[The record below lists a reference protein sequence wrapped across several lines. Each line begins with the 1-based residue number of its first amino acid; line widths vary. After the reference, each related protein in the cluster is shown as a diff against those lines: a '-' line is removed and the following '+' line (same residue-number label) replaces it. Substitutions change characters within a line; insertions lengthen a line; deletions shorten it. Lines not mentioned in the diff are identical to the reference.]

1 MTGVNSNGDVD
12 VFNAKQIGQKMVD
25 SMTGNTVARFMFDD
39 SLMLR
44 APQKGVLADAIWSHL
59 PPDIAGPTGEVRHM
73 LDG

>member
-12 VFNAKQIGQKMVD
+12 VFNEKQIGQKMVD

-44 APQKGVLADAIWSHL
+44 APQKGRRYMEPFA
-59 PPDIAGPTGEVRHM
+59 T
-73 LDG
+73 